1 MEQGKDR
8 DARDRVSHRAV
19 DAIVAAVFFVV
30 GAVMIWENYR
40 LGAGWAPDGPQAGY
54 FPLRVG
60 AIICLCSAFILAQLA
75 ASKRQP
81 THAFVKWERLKPVLL
96 VLAPTALFV
105 VAIQFA
111 GIYIAAALF
120 IAGFMRFMGKYSWLK
135 TLAVS
140 LGVAAT
146 LFWTFELQ
154 FMVPLPKGPLD
165 ALFTY

>member
-1 MEQGKDR
+1 MEQGRDR
-8 DARDRVSHRAV
+8 GTRDRVSHRAV

-30 GAVMIWENYR
+30 GAVMIWDNLR

-54 FPLRVG
+54 FPLRIGV
-60 AIICLCSAFILAQLA
+60 IICLCSAFILAQHA
-75 ASKRQP
+75 ISKERP

-96 VLAPTALFV
+96 VLGPTALFIL
-105 VAIQFA
+105 AIQLA

-120 IAGFMRFMGKYSWLK
+120 IAGFMRFMGRYSWAK

-140 LGVAAT
+140 LGVAAI
-146 LFWTFELQ
+146 LFWTFEIQ